1 MAKIIGYPVHLI
13 KIVRIENH
21 TDITRLFLVSFLSEI
36 VPKPQKFRNIFDY
49 LPGHQRWDHAGS
61 DIPRFLVRKRK
72 IVVKSAGDLPSENRG
87 TGIRIIF

>member
-21 TDITRLFLVSFLSEI
+21 TISLVFFSFRFVGDSSEASE
-36 VPKPQKFRNIFDY
+36 VQEYFDY